1 MTQSHDAYDELLEAV
16 VELGF
21 PAEFGVAL
29 AAGLG
34 GEWSMRRMI
43 GYLRGARPRTM
54 EQVAD
59 ELVAITDE
67 RARIVERKMS
77 ERAQGTLTEFYN
89 RPEEGLP
96 ADE

>member
-1 MTQSHDAYDELLEAV
+1 MAGRDDVYDELLDAV

-21 PAEFGVAL
+21 PPEFGAAL
-29 AAGLG
+29 ATGLG

-59 ELVAITDE
+59 ELVAILDQ
-67 RARIVERKMS
+67 RQAIVEHKMS
-77 ERAQGTLTEFYN
+77 EHAQESITRFYN
-89 RPEEGLP
+89 RECE
-96 ADE
+96 DE

>member
-1 MTQSHDAYDELLEAV
+1 MAGKDDAYDELIAAV

-21 PAEFGVAL
+21 PPEFGAAL
-29 AAGLG
+29 ATGLG

-59 ELVAITDE
+59 ELVAILDQ
-67 RARIVERKMS
+67 RQAIVEHKLS
-77 ERAQGTLTEFYN
+77 ERAQESVTRFYN
-89 RPEEGLP
+89 RERE
-96 ADE
+96 DE

>member
-1 MTQSHDAYDELLEAV
+1 MAKADDTYEELLDAV

-21 PAEFGVAL
+21 PEEFGAAL

-43 GYLRGARPRTM
+43 EYLRGARPRTM

-59 ELVAITDE
+59 ELVAILDQR
-67 RARIVERKMS
+67 RAIVEHQMS
-77 ERAQGTLTEFYN
+77 EHAQASLTAFYN
-89 RPEEGLP
+89 RERE
-96 ADE
+96 DD